1 MQGAHLE
8 DPGSENSDDLQGM
21 HAGDPSREYVLRGH
35 SSHESLIM
43 EGMFPAGHFSQL
55 REPGVVANF
64 PTSHLTHFGSGDSS
78 EVIPAGQSLH
88 SVFESCSCPRRPHWG
103 APMVAY
109 LPFSHGKSCRGLLRR
124 VVLWGTGCTLK
135 LECQYGRRTCPFRNW
150 YTGRARCRR
159 NLCRTCFGALG
170 VHLPLGRGHCVML
183 ASVSVSS

>member
-21 HAGDPSREYVLRGH
+21 HAGEPSREYVLRGH

-43 EGMFPAGHFSQL
+43 EGAVPAGHFSQL

-88 SVFESCSCPRRPHWG
+88 SVFESCSCPRRQTWRHWG

-109 LPFSHGKSCRGLLRR
+109 LPFSHGKQLLLGLLRLQQGCTFPR
-124 VVLWGTGCTLK
+124 GIGCTLK
-135 LECQYGRRTCPFRNW
+135 LECQCGRCTCPFRN
-150 YTGRARCRR
+150 
-159 NLCRTCFGALG
+159 
-170 VHLPLGRGHCVML
+170 
-183 ASVSVSS
+183 

>member
-21 HAGDPSREYVLRGH
+21 HAGEPSREYVLRGH

-43 EGMFPAGHFSQL
+43 EGAVPAGHFSQL

-88 SVFESCSCPRRPHWG
+88 SVFESCSCPRRQTWRHWG

-109 LPFSHGKSCRGLLRR
+109 LPFSHGKQLPGPAAPSTGLYVPMGHR
-124 VVLWGTGCTLK
+124 VHTEARVPVRSPYL
-135 LECQYGRRTCPFRNW
+135 PFSQLVHW
-150 YTGRARCRR
+150 S
-159 NLCRTCFGALG
+159 GAM
-170 VHLPLGRGHCVML
+170 P
-183 ASVSVSS
+183 